1 MFSLALTLIIISI
14 YNYKQQKLFER
25 VLKYQE
31 KIHYIIGYLLMFYLL
46 IMLKEVIGFP
56 SISNWQRVL
65 NVQGNIFDPNIS
77 LIPFVNGIL
86 HSDYLNVVMF
96 IPLGFFLPL
105 MWRKYHNGFETI
117 KFGFYLSLFIELSQL
132 FTRFRATDINDLI
145 TNTIGATVGWS
156 IYFVFSKLLLRKIE
170 PIPLFQSSKFLK
182 YEPQLY
188 VVIAAVASFLS

>member
-1 MFSLALTLIIISI
+1 MFSLALALIIISI

-77 LIPFVNGIL
+77 LIPFVNGVL

-117 KFGFYLSLFIELSQL
+117 KFSFYLSLFIELSQL

-145 TNTIGATVGWS
+145 TNTIGAAVGWS
-156 IYFVFSKLLLRKIE
+156 VYFVFSKLLLRKIE

-188 VVIAAVASFLS
+188 VVTAAVASFLS

>member
-1 MFSLALTLIIISI
+1 MFSLALALIIISI

-105 MWRKYHNGFETI
+105 MWRKYHNDFETI

-145 TNTIGATVGWS
+145 TNTIGAAVGWS

>member
-1 MFSLALTLIIISI
+1 MFSLALALIIISI

-117 KFGFYLSLFIELSQL
+117 KFSFYLSLFIELSQL

-145 TNTIGATVGWS
+145 TNTIGAAVGWS
-156 IYFVFSKLLLRKIE
+156 VYFVFSKLLLRKIE

>member
-1 MFSLALTLIIISI
+1 MFSLALALIIISI

-31 KIHYIIGYLLMFYLL
+31 KIHYIIVYLLMFYLL

-105 MWRKYHNGFETI
+105 MWRKYHNGFEII
-117 KFGFYLSLFIELSQL
+117 KLGFYLSLFIELSQL

-145 TNTIGATVGWS
+145 TNTIGAAVGWS

>member
-1 MFSLALTLIIISI
+1 MISLVLALIIISI

-25 VLKYQE
+25 VLKYKE
-31 KIHYIIGYLLMFYLL
+31 VTHYIFGYLLMFYLL

-77 LIPFVNGIL
+77 IVPFTNGIL
-86 HSDYLNVVMF
+86 YSDYLNVIMF
-96 IPLGFFLPL
+96 IPLGICLPL
-105 MWRKYHNGFETI
+105 MWKKFNNGIETI

-145 TNTIGATVGWS
+145 TNTIGAAIGWC
-156 IYFVFSKLLLRKIE
+156 IYFLFSKLLLKWIE

-182 YEPQLY
+182 YEPQFY
-188 VVIAAVASFLS
+188 VFVAAFASFLS

>member
-1 MFSLALTLIIISI
+1 MFSLALALIIISI

-145 TNTIGATVGWS
+145 TNTIGAAVGWS
-156 IYFVFSKLLLRKIE
+156 VYFVFSKLLLRKIE

>member
-1 MFSLALTLIIISI
+1 MFSLALALIIISI

-145 TNTIGATVGWS
+145 TNTIGAAVGWS

-188 VVIAAVASFLS
+188 VVIAAMASFLS

>member
-1 MFSLALTLIIISI
+1 MFSLALALIIISI

-86 HSDYLNVVMF
+86 HSDYLNVVIF

-145 TNTIGATVGWS
+145 TNTIGAAVGWS

-188 VVIAAVASFLS
+188 VVIAAMASFLS

>member
-1 MFSLALTLIIISI
+1 MLSLALALIIISI

-145 TNTIGATVGWS
+145 TNTIGAAVGWS

>member
-145 TNTIGATVGWS
+145 TNTIGAAVGWS

>member
-1 MFSLALTLIIISI
+1 MFSLALALIIISI

-77 LIPFVNGIL
+77 LIPFVNGVL

-117 KFGFYLSLFIELSQL
+117 KFSFYLSLFIELSQL

-145 TNTIGATVGWS
+145 TNTIGAAVGWS
-156 IYFVFSKLLLRKIE
+156 VYFVFSKLLLRKIE
-170 PIPLFQSSKFLK
+170 PIPLFQSSNFLK

>member
-1 MFSLALTLIIISI
+1 MFSLALALIIISI

-25 VLKYQE
+25 VLKYHE

-77 LIPFVNGIL
+77 LIPFVNGVL

-117 KFGFYLSLFIELSQL
+117 KFSFYLSLFIELSQL

-145 TNTIGATVGWS
+145 TNTIGAAVGWS
-156 IYFVFSKLLLRKIE
+156 VYFVFSKLLLRKIE
-170 PIPLFQSSKFLK
+170 PIPLFQSSNFLK

>member
-1 MFSLALTLIIISI
+1 MFSLALALIIISI

-86 HSDYLNVVMF
+86 HSDYLNVVMS

-145 TNTIGATVGWS
+145 TNTIGAAVGWS

>member
-1 MFSLALTLIIISI
+1 MFSLALALIIISI

-117 KFGFYLSLFIELSQL
+117 KLGFYLSLFIELSQL

-145 TNTIGATVGWS
+145 TNTIGAAVGWS

>member
-1 MFSLALTLIIISI
+1 
-14 YNYKQQKLFER
+14 
-25 VLKYQE
+25 
-31 KIHYIIGYLLMFYLL
+31 MFYLL

-145 TNTIGATVGWS
+145 TNTIGAAVGWS

-182 YEPQLY
+182 YEPQFY

>member
-1 MFSLALTLIIISI
+1 MFSLALALIIISI

-145 TNTIGATVGWS
+145 TNTIGAAVGWS

>member
-1 MFSLALTLIIISI
+1 MFSLALALIIISI

-145 TNTIGATVGWS
+145 TNTIGAAVGWS

-182 YEPQLY
+182 YEPKLY

>member
-1 MFSLALTLIIISI
+1 MFSLALALIIISI

-145 TNTIGATVGWS
+145 TNTIGAALGWF

-170 PIPLFQSSKFLK
+170 PIPLFQSIKFLK

>member
-1 MFSLALTLIIISI
+1 MFSLALALIIISI

-145 TNTIGATVGWS
+145 TNTIGAVVGWS

>member
-1 MFSLALTLIIISI
+1 MFSLALALIIISI

-46 IMLKEVIGFP
+46 IILKEVIGFP

-145 TNTIGATVGWS
+145 TNTIGAAVGWS

-170 PIPLFQSSKFLK
+170 PIPVFQSSKFLK

>member
-1 MFSLALTLIIISI
+1 MFSLALALIIISI
-14 YNYKQQKLFER
+14 YNYKQQKLFES

-31 KIHYIIGYLLMFYLL
+31 KIHLLMFYLL

-77 LIPFVNGIL
+77 LIPFVNGVL

-117 KFGFYLSLFIELSQL
+117 KFSFYLSLFIELSQL

-145 TNTIGATVGWS
+145 TNTIGAAVGWS
-156 IYFVFSKLLLRKIE
+156 VYFVFSKLLLRKIE
-170 PIPLFQSSKFLK
+170 PIPLFQSSNFLK

>member
-77 LIPFVNGIL
+77 LIPFVNDIL

-145 TNTIGATVGWS
+145 TNTIGAAVGWS

>member
-1 MFSLALTLIIISI
+1 MT
-14 YNYKQQKLFER
+14 Q
-25 VLKYQE
+25 
-31 KIHYIIGYLLMFYLL
+31 
-46 IMLKEVIGFP
+46 P
-56 SISNWQRVL
+56 
-65 NVQGNIFDPNIS
+65 
-77 LIPFVNGIL
+77 
-86 HSDYLNVVMF
+86 SDYLNVVMF

-145 TNTIGATVGWS
+145 TNTIGAAVGWS

>member
-145 TNTIGATVGWS
+145 TNTIGAAVGWS

-188 VVIAAVASFLS
+188 VVIAAMASFLS

>member
-1 MFSLALTLIIISI
+1 MFSLALALIIISI

-77 LIPFVNGIL
+77 LIPFVNGVL

-145 TNTIGATVGWS
+145 TNTIGAAVGWS

-188 VVIAAVASFLS
+188 VVIAAMASFLS

>member
-1 MFSLALTLIIISI
+1 MFSLALALIIISI

-31 KIHYIIGYLLMFYLL
+31 KIIGYLLMFYLL

-77 LIPFVNGIL
+77 LIPFVNGVL

-117 KFGFYLSLFIELSQL
+117 KFSFYLSLFIELSQL

-145 TNTIGATVGWS
+145 TNTIGAAVGWS
-156 IYFVFSKLLLRKIE
+156 VYFVFSKLLLRKIE
-170 PIPLFQSSKFLK
+170 PIPLFQSSNFLK

>member
-1 MFSLALTLIIISI
+1 MFSLALALIIISI

-77 LIPFVNGIL
+77 LIPFVNDIL

-145 TNTIGATVGWS
+145 TNTIGAAVGWS

>member
-1 MFSLALTLIIISI
+1 MFSLALALIIISI

-145 TNTIGATVGWS
+145 TNTIGAAVGWS

-170 PIPLFQSSKFLK
+170 PIPVFQSSKFLK

>member
-1 MFSLALTLIIISI
+1 MFSLALALIIISI

-145 TNTIGATVGWS
+145 TNTIGAAVGWS
-156 IYFVFSKLLLRKIE
+156 IYFIFSKLLLRKIE

>member
-1 MFSLALTLIIISI
+1 MFSLALALIIISI

-31 KIHYIIGYLLMFYLL
+31 KIHYILGYLLMCYIL

-145 TNTIGATVGWS
+145 TNTIGAAVGWS

-182 YEPQLY
+182 YEPLY